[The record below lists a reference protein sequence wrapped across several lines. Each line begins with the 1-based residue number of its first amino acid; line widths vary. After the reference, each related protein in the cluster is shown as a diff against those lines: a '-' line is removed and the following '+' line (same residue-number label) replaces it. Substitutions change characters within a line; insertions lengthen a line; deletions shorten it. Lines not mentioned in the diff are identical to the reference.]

1 MGGMTAAL
9 SALAPLAPD
18 HEIAAQAIALAGFA
32 KSYIQSLS
40 ESTLRL
46 VGFGPS
52 GSVWRTSAPT
62 IQPGRIAAALDA
74 FAARHQARPVAK
86 RISLHGRI
94 ARMIDASWWRR
105 HLRRQLLRTRR

>member
-1 MGGMTAAL
+1 MVRLHRAAYRGTHMGGMTAAL

-52 GSVWRTSAPT
+52 GSEWRTSE
-62 IQPGRIAAALDA
+62 IGRASC
-74 FAARHQARPVAK
+74 RERVSSPV
-86 RISLHGRI
+86 
-94 ARMIDASWWRR
+94 
-105 HLRRQLLRTRR
+105 